1 MHLARPEGKTSGIEC
16 ARARRP
22 DWLYAPGAGFVF
34 ALALLAIAEAWL
46 HSDDFLYR
54 YRSVFAVGRAMDKLR
69 YVESHAPA
77 VVIVGNSR
85 VDNAF
90 DPVTL
95 HAHLRGIEH
104 GQVFNLGM
112 PGADAR
118 ALYGIL
124 VRIASQDLLGPK
136 RISKLVLGLDEGF
149 IQGSDSLGYGVFFA
163 SRAAMWEEREYAD
176 LVRSWLRLWG
186 YSDNL
191 KELREPAKL
200 ERFLV
205 ATVKDLEPIGGA
217 ARTHLGYRAGFGGLQ
232 EAGQAMLQEAG
243 SRQPPDPRL
252 LRYFWRCLDLLSR
265 YGVEVVVVFP
275 PLLNREVL
283 YASPADPLAGP
294 YLRVAAELGERGVS
308 MLTLDPGG
316 LRSADEFVNAGHL
329 NDKGAQRFSRLLA
342 EELSRIWSHASAGER
357 R

>member
-1 MHLARPEGKTSGIEC
+1 MEGGRERGVMQRSS
-16 ARARRP
+16 
-22 DWLYAPGAGFVF
+22 WLYAPGAGFVF
-34 ALALLAIAEAWL
+34 ALVLLGTVETYL
-46 HSDDFLYR
+46 HSDAFLYR

-69 YVESHAPA
+69 YVELHVPS

-95 HAHLRGIEH
+95 QAHLPGVEK

-124 VRIASQDLLGPK
+124 VRMASLDLLGPK
-136 RISKLVLGLDEGF
+136 RVSRLVLGLDEGF
-149 IQGSDSLGYGVFFA
+149 LQGSDLLGYGVFFA
-163 SRAAMWEEREYAD
+163 SRAAMWDEREYAE
-176 LVRSWLRLWG
+176 LMRSWLRLWG

-200 ERFLV
+200 ERFIV
-205 ATVKDLEPIGGA
+205 ATLKDLEPIGGA

-232 EAGQAMLQEAG
+232 EAGQATLQEAG

-252 LRYFWRCLDLLSR
+252 LRYLWRCLDLLSR
-265 YGVEVVVVFP
+265 HGVEVVVVFP

-283 YASPADPLAGP
+283 YVSPSDPLAGP
-294 YLRVAAELGERGVS
+294 YLRVAAELGARGVS
-308 MLTLDPGG
+308 MITLDPAG
-316 LRSADEFVNAGHL
+316 LRSADEFLNAGHL

-342 EELSRIWSHASAGER
+342 EKLSRIWSHPSSGER